1 MTIETSAPARKRAP
15 ARFLW
20 MSKARATVAALLAVA
35 AFGPIA
41 DAAPPAGEETRAL
54 WVVRHAIT
62 TPGRVDQVV
71 DVASQLHINTLLV
84 QVRGRGDAYYASNLA
99 PRGEALGNADF
110 DPLERIIRRAHDQG
124 IEVHA
129 WINVYLVWSAGD
141 LPRSGDHIVNAH
153 PEWISIRADGRRLV
167 EMVPEEFEDQKLE
180 GMYLAPGNPEVRRHL
195 RDVVREITSKY
206 AVDGIHLD
214 YVRYPEPG
222 VGYDPPT
229 RTAFQQEFGVDPI
242 HIEQPDSVLLDVIGP
257 DRIPDLKLRWVQWKK
272 DRITDLVRDLRADL
286 DRTGRGVKLTAAVI
300 SDQQAALNR
309 YHQDWP
315 LWLREGI
322 VDAVIPMAYGTSTA
336 TVERQIAAAM
346 AIPTQRHVYAG
357 IAIYNQGARDAAEKI
372 RRARALGVDG
382 IALFS
387 FDSLVGKAGYM
398 RQIKSS
404 SFARPAAPTKMPWRQ
419 KGGAG

>member
-1 MTIETSAPARKRAP
+1 MTIRDSAPARRIAP
-15 ARFLW
+15 ALLLGL
-20 MSKARATVAALLAVA
+20 AIALVALGVR
-35 AFGPIA
+35 A

-62 TPGRVDQVV
+62 LPGRVDQVV
-71 DVASQLHINTLLV
+71 DIASQLNINTLLV
-84 QVRGRGDAYYASNLA
+84 QVRGRGDAYYASDLA
-99 PRGEALGNADF
+99 PRGESLGNETF

-141 LPRSGDHIVNAH
+141 LPRSSEHIVNAH
-153 PEWISIRADGRRLV
+153 PDWISVRADGRRLV

-195 RDVVREITSKY
+195 RDVVHEITSKY

-222 VGYDPPT
+222 VGYDAAT
-229 RTAFQQEFGVDPI
+229 RTAFQQEYGVDPI
-242 HIEQPDSVLLDVIGP
+242 HIEQPDSVLLQVIGP
-257 DRIPDLKLRWVQWKK
+257 DRIPDLKMRWIQWKK

-286 DRTGRGVKLTAAVI
+286 DRSGRAIKLTAAVI

-309 YHQDWP
+309 YQQDWP
-315 LWLREGI
+315 RWLREGI
-322 VDAVIPMAYGTSTA
+322 VDAVIPMAYGTSTP

-357 IAIYNQGARDAAEKI
+357 IAIYNQGPRDAAEKI

-387 FDSLVGKAGYM
+387 FDALVGKAGYM

-404 SFARPAAPTKMPWRQ
+404 SFARPTTPTKMPWR
-419 KGGAG
+419 G